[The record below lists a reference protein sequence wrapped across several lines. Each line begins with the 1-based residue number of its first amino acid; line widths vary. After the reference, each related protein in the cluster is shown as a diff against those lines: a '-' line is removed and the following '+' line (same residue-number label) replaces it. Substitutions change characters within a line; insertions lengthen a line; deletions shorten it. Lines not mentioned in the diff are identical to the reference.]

1 MAMFT
6 SSGGEPGKPSD
17 PRPAGAK
24 EPGLS
29 IVASGLRVEGE
40 LDTNGVVKVEGTIVG
55 RVRAERQVLVAK
67 GGLVDGDILTREAI
81 IGGEV
86 KGAIFADE
94 RVEIQTNSSINGDI
108 TTQRIVVQE
117 GGEING
123 TVKMANPNAL
133 AVEKDSK
140 SKNPQT
146 QQQRPVTPDRHKAAA
161 QAQAL

>member
-1 MAMFT
+1 MFT
-6 SSGGEPGKPSD
+6 SSGAEPGKTPG
-17 PRPAGAK
+17 PRPSGSK

-40 LDTNGVVKVEGTIVG
+40 LDTNGVIKVEGTIVG

-94 RVEIQTNSSINGDI
+94 RVEVQANSSINGDI

-123 TVKMANPNAL
+123 TVQMGNPNAL
-133 AVEKDSK
+133 SVEKGPR
-140 SKNPQT
+140 SKNAQPQA
-146 QQQRPVTPDRHKAAA
+146 QRQAMPDRHKTPAK
-161 QAQAL
+161 AQAL